1 MKIAFHGAARGVTG
15 SCHRIVCGGRE
26 VLVDCGLF
34 QGGDELGANEQPF
47 GFDPAAID
55 AVLLTHAHLDHC
67 GRLPL
72 LVKRGFRGWV
82 HATSA
87 TRDLA
92 RLVLLD
98 AAHLNE
104 EDARRRARRAA
115 RRGEREVPPPLF
127 RMIDAFDAMDRFAR
141 GVRYGEPV
149 EVCPGIRATW
159 FDAGHIL
166 GAGSL
171 LVELEE
177 GGRRQRVVFSGDIG
191 SPGRPIVRDPE
202 PIPPADRVVMEST
215 YGDRNHR
222 SLESSVNE
230 LLEAVR
236 DTFARGG
243 NVIVPTF
250 ALERAQE
257 LLFHLRE
264 AVEHGRLPAATPVFL
279 DSPMAISATEIY
291 RRHPECYD
299 EQTAALFEGGRDPF
313 ALPGLQTTREVA
325 ESMAINRVTG
335 GAIILA
341 GSGMC
346 TGGRVLHHLRQH
358 LWREASSVVFVGFAA
373 RGTLA
378 REIVDGAGSVTLFGE
393 NLPVRAR
400 IYTIGGFSAHAG
412 RDELLAWRRGIE
424 GARSTVLVHGEESAM
439 ERLAEALGPGE
450 VRMPRLHEEIEIA

>member
-1 MKIAFHGAARGVTG
+1 MKLSFHGAARGVTG
-15 SCHRIVCGGRE
+15 SCHRIVCGGRQ

-34 QGGDELGANEQPF
+34 QGGDELDANEQPF
-47 GFDPAAID
+47 GFEPGAID
-55 AVLLTHAHLDHC
+55 SVLLTHAHLDHC

-72 LVKRGFRGWV
+72 LVKRGFRGAV
-82 HATSA
+82 HATDA
-87 TRDLA
+87 TRDLV

-98 AAHLNE
+98 AAHIYE
-104 EDARRRARRAA
+104 EDARRRARKAA
-115 RRGEREVPPPLF
+115 RRGGEGVRPPLF
-127 RMIDAFDAMDRFAR
+127 GEIDAFDAMDRFAP
-141 GVRYGEPV
+141 GVRYGEGV
-149 EVCPGIRATW
+149 EVVPGIRATW

-166 GAGSL
+166 GAASL

-177 GGRRQRVVFSGDIG
+177 DGRRQRVVFSGDVG
-191 SPGRPIVRDPE
+191 SSGRPIVRDPE
-202 PIPPADRVVMEST
+202 RVPQADTVVMEST

-222 SLESSVNE
+222 SLESSVDE

-236 DTFARGG
+236 DTFSRGG

-264 AVEHGRLPAATPVFL
+264 AVERGALPAATPVFL

-299 EQTAALFEGGRDPF
+299 EETAALFEGGRDPF
-313 ALPGLQTTREVA
+313 SLPGLQTTREVA
-325 ESMAINRVTG
+325 ESMAINRITG
-335 GAIILA
+335 GALILA

-358 LWREASSVVFVGFAA
+358 IWREASSIVFVGFAA

-378 REIVDGAGSVTLFGE
+378 REIVDGATSVRLFGE

-400 IYTIGGFSAHAG
+400 VHTIGGFSAHAG
-412 RDELLAWRRGIE
+412 RDELLAWRRRIE
-424 GARSTVLVHGEESAM
+424 GARTTVLVHGEPAAM
-439 ERLAEALGPGE
+439 ERLAEALAPGD
-450 VRMPRLHEEIEIA
+450 VRLPELHEEIEIG